1 MPTFYLIR
9 HAEPEWSL
17 NQRLKL
23 KGSQRDFVPLTD
35 KGIQQAINVAKELHL
50 KRAEIVVSSPFTRA
64 LHTASIICRELSL
77 PIKVEYGLHEW
88 IPDLTL
94 EYDSFEKVLEL
105 ANDFTRNNGS
115 YPNDG
120 SRLWETKDSMIKRAK
135 ESLRNYINFSRVIIV
150 PHEMIIKSITGT
162 NIDEI
167 IQYCQIIER
176 SSEAIFE

>member
-1 MPTFYLIR
+1 MVIESTSKIKRIAERFCTFNR
-9 HAEPEWSL
+9 QGHPASNKCCKRTSL
-17 NQRLKL
+17 E
-23 KGSQRDFVPLTD
+23 T
-35 KGIQQAINVAKELHL
+35 
-50 KRAEIVVSSPFTRA
+50 AEIVVSSPFTRA
-64 LHTASIICRELSL
+64 LRTASIICRELSL

-120 SRLWETKDSMIKRAK
+120 SRLWETKDSKIKRAK

-150 PHEMIIKSITGT
+150 SHEMIIKSITGT